1 MQNKLDYFEAEVRRL
16 EQKLTEQ
23 KLQYEKR
30 QKELEEELAKLNDPA
45 EEQKAEKEAPPKIGE
60 EEVKAI
66 DELVVKLEQEIAKI
80 NSSQDGKQEWGM
92 AELTLQ
98 GHETVMKITAKLMG
112 EENGP
117 DKEAMQKLSSSLR
130 EATILFKKAEEKLNK
145 KEEAPQ

>member
-1 MQNKLDYFEAEVRRL
+1 M
-16 EQKLTEQ
+16 
-23 KLQYEKR
+23 
-30 QKELEEELAKLNDPA
+30 
-45 EEQKAEKEAPPKIGE
+45 GE

-98 GHETVMKITAKLMG
+98 GHETVMKIAAKLMG

-117 DKEAMQKLSSSLR
+117 DKEAIQKLSSSLR